1 MFIVQRAEC
10 RNEGA
15 NGLITVLFIGEFLIK
30 GNLLNPQRFLTSRF
44 RRSTTCQ
51 NLFYNKS
58 QIMCECF
65 YANKTD
71 VSINDAIEKLY
82 KFSVFYLQNF
92 VKLL

>member
-1 MFIVQRAEC
+1 MR
-10 RNEGA
+10 
-15 NGLITVLFIGEFLIK
+15 
-30 GNLLNPQRFLTSRF
+30 
-44 RRSTTCQ
+44 
-51 NLFYNKS
+51 
-58 QIMCECF
+58 ECF